1 MKCNHETEHLIGT
14 ADGILC
20 KKCNRNFV
28 NFAEIEKDRN
38 GEKSL
43 PKTDIQENDD
53 EADKDIKEPEKTEVP
68 AKDSTAKGAKTTG
81 KKAVS
86 KAKKS

>member
-1 MKCNHETEHLIGT
+1 MKCNHETEHLVGT

-20 KKCNRNFV
+20 RKCNRNFV
-28 NFAEIEKDRN
+28 NFAEIEKDRDASKSEN
-38 GEKSL
+38 LGANPVADGEV
-43 PKTDIQENDD
+43 
-53 EADKDIKEPEKTEVP
+53 DKDIEKPKTEAVP
-68 AKDSTAKGAKTTG
+68 AEDRPAKGSKTTG